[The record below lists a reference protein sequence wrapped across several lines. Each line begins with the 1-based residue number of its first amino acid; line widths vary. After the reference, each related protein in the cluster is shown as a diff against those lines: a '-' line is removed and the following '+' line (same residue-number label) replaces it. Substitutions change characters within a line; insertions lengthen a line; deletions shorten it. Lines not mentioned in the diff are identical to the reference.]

1 MSKTKSIHIEETID
15 KVKKVERD
23 ELADLIVEIAN
34 KSQKDGARV
43 AYYLDEHEDPSN
55 VSDWVSTGST
65 LLDLAISNRKNG
77 GLPSGRIIELNGLEG
92 CVTEDTKIEVIIE

>member
-43 AYYLDEHEDPSN
+43 AFFFF
-55 VSDWVSTGST
+55 
-65 LLDLAISNRKNG
+65 
-77 GLPSGRIIELNGLEG
+77 
-92 CVTEDTKIEVIIE
+92 